1 VRTLVLWD
9 IDGTLVTTVPHGR
22 DAFADA
28 YEAVT
33 GRPADGLVSMA
44 GRTDLEIAHEI
55 LGRHG
60 VDASD
65 ELLQRF
71 GDELNASLRRRAER
85 IPIDGH
91 AKPGAAETIDA
102 LSREPGVVQSLL
114 TGNIA
119 PNARI
124 KLEVFG
130 LDRHL
135 DFEIG
140 AYGSDHR
147 MRPELVG
154 IAVGKARA
162 KLGGDFAPVLI
173 GDTPLDIA
181 AARAY
186 GARSVGVA
194 TGPFGVEDL
203 HEADAVLS
211 DLSDTEASL
220 DAILN
225 RR

>member
-1 VRTLVLWD
+1 MRPLVLWD

-55 LGRHG
+55 LERHG
-60 VDASD
+60 IDAD
-65 ELLQRF
+65 DDLLARF
-71 GDELNASLRRRAER
+71 GDELTASLERRAER
-85 IPIDGH
+85 IRIDGH
-91 AKPGAAETIDA
+91 AKPGAAACIEA
-102 LSREPGVVQSLL
+102 LSREPDVVQSLL

-124 KLEVFG
+124 KLEAFG
-130 LDRHL
+130 LERHL

-147 MRPELVG
+147 MRPELVA

-162 KLGGDFAPVLI
+162 KLGGEFAPVLV

-181 AARAY
+181 AAKSA
-186 GARSVGVA
+186 GARAVAVA
-194 TGPFGVEDL
+194 TGPFGVDELGD
-203 HEADAVLS
+203 ADAVLP
-211 DLSDTEASL
+211 DLSDTGAAL